1 MDMDHAEH
9 VSHAVGIVTA
19 YVGQH
24 HVPAADLPGLIASV
38 HRAVAGLGQPAED
51 APAQAD
57 KPTKK
62 QIDAS
67 VRRDAIISFI
77 DGKPYKTLKRHLTK
91 HGLDAR
97 GYRERFGLPDSYPLV
112 AADYA
117 VKRSALAKAAGLGAP
132 RQPLQAVA

>member
-1 MDMDHAEH
+1 MDMEHAEH

-38 HRAVAGLGQPAED
+38 HRAVAGLGQITEPAAAE
-51 APAQAD
+51 AD

-117 VKRSALAKAAGLGAP
+117 AKRSALARQFGLGSP
-132 RQPLQAVA
+132 GRKLQAVA